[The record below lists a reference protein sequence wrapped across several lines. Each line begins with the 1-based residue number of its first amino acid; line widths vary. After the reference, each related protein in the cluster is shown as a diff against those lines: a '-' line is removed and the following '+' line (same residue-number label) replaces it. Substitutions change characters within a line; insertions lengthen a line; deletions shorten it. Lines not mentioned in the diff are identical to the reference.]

1 MAYHHYSCFFS
12 INTKILA
19 VIIRCFLL
27 SAGKIIYTKTQLSSP
42 TLIVRNKM
50 ESTPESTPVV
60 EMHNIKKNFAAV
72 QALKGV
78 DLVLHHNEVLGL
90 VGDNA
95 AGKSTLMKVLS
106 GAYIPDEGEI
116 FMEGQKIHLTDP
128 LHARRLGIEMVYQDL
143 ALANNLD
150 VTANVFLGR
159 ERVGWHFGPFGVMNS
174 HQMEQ
179 ESQRLLGRLKID
191 IPSVRLLVERL
202 SGGQRQAVAIAR
214 ATAFNSKVII
224 MDEPTAALSVAA
236 ISKVLDLVRE
246 LKAQGASII
255 IISHRLED
263 VYSVSDRMIILRQ
276 GRKVRDCLVEGE
288 IDEFREKVVAYIIG
302 ARDDFAKVA
311 VNQSQPGESL

>member
-1 MAYHHYSCFFS
+1 MKPMTEA
-12 INTKILA
+12 
-19 VIIRCFLL
+19 
-27 SAGKIIYTKTQLSSP
+27 
-42 TLIVRNKM
+42 
-50 ESTPESTPVV
+50 TPVV
-60 EMHNIKKNFAAV
+60 EMRKIKKSFAAV
-72 QALKGV
+72 RALRGV

-106 GAYIPDEGEI
+106 GAYIPDEGDILIDGE
-116 FMEGQKIHLTDP
+116 KVHLTNP
-128 LHARRLGIEMVYQDL
+128 WHARQMGIEMVYQDL

-150 VTANVFLGR
+150 VTANVFMGR
-159 ERVGWHFGPFGVMNS
+159 EVVGTKLGPIGVMNS
-174 HQMEQ
+174 HAMEL
-179 ESQRLLGRLKID
+179 ETQRLLDRLKID

-214 ATAFNSKVII
+214 ATAFNSKVTI

-263 VYSVSDRMIILRQ
+263 IYQVSDRMVVLRQ
-276 GRKVRDCLVEGE
+276 GRKVLDRPVEGE
-288 IDEFREKVVAYIIG
+288 LEAFREQVVAYMIG
-302 ARDDFAKVA
+302 ARDDFAQKV
-311 VNQSQPGESL
+311 VG